1 MSNESLLSKLILAS
15 SSKYRKLLLG
25 RLGIPFEC
33 LAPEIDETPGES
45 ESPFDLVCRLADEK
59 AKTVSTNHPDAIVI
73 GSDQVAVFEDRIIGK
88 PGCHRVALEQLS
100 SFNGQTV
107 EFQTALTVR
116 CLAGDFIEQYV
127 DTTRVCFRNI
137 EVEEIERYL
146 KTEKPYDC
154 AGAFK
159 AESLGITLFEKITSD
174 DPTALIGLP
183 LIRTAAIL
191 RRAGLQLP

>member
-1 MSNESLLSKLILAS
+1 MLLE
-15 SSKYRKLLLG
+15 
-25 RLGIPFEC
+25 RLGIPFKC
-33 LAPEIDETPGES
+33 LAPEIDETPGER

-59 AKTVSTNHPDAIVI
+59 SRAVSYNYPESIVI

-88 PGCHRVALEQLS
+88 PGCHHLALEQLS
-100 SFNGQTV
+100 SFSGQAV
-107 EFQTALTVR
+107 EFLTALTVR
-116 CLAGDFIEQYV
+116 CLASDFIEQYV
-127 DTTRVCFRNI
+127 DTTRVCFRKI
-137 EVEEIERYL
+137 EAEEIERYL

-183 LIRTAAIL
+183 LIHTAAML